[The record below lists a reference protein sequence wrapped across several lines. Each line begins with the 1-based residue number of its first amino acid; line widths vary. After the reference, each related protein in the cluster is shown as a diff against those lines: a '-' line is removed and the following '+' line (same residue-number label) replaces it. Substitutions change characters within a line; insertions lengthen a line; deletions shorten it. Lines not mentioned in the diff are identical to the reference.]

1 MDEKARSKSTIFI
14 RLNPSECEHLKPL
27 SVYSK
32 MITDLGCF
40 VDDYSPP
47 GRPDSGISASIEKTD
62 ALRSEIK
69 ETVNSKLCSE
79 HVGCGTSTEQK
90 GYKGTKPHS
99 FKQEEVVLNLAP
111 AFDCDVDDM
120 LCLNP
125 VGTHS
130 AGGFSKN
137 VKSCKSSSLIHNNPV
152 LISTVAHGR
161 ELEKRDGQVDEERAG
176 MRKEMHL
183 NAKDEEAD
191 KGYFSMSYIK
201 DPKIGKSPRQLS
213 TAASS
218 SLHRIGEVE
227 GPQDEYHPERSSEQ
241 AMLCEQHNLFPE
253 SDLSPIVS
261 GPLESVNSDSL
272 DGDVDDMWNIGSPIF
287 ESSLCHSVAVKLNA
301 DSEKSRQV
309 TEEVRAAV
317 MEPIDVCHATHSG
330 EEATLDTS
338 YETTLPLQVQVK
350 SVVMVPNQHTTS
362 KPGAFA
368 LPHQKAKPT
377 RLKPYERVSQSIECV
392 RRSQRPTMFDTK
404 VDWEHGK
411 RSYVH
416 AVTRHVTEKPGTAQD
431 VMSELLNLMTHVA
444 DQSANLR
451 ERQWQHPSDL
461 TKRNYQR
468 RWGNITPTISL
479 DEWQA
484 KNCTAH
490 KRFAQVPKI
499 FERSPFP

>member
-32 MITDLGCF
+32 MITGDQKASLDEPRKFSNPFINFKIEVVNNCVKKRKLEHSSPDDGYESPAKRSFNPKALSPDLGCF

-69 ETVNSKLCSE
+69 ETVNSKLS
-79 HVGCGTSTEQK
+79 
-90 GYKGTKPHS
+90 
-99 FKQEEVVLNLAP
+99 
-111 AFDCDVDDM
+111 
-120 LCLNP
+120 
-125 VGTHS
+125 
-130 AGGFSKN
+130 
-137 VKSCKSSSLIHNNPV
+137 
-152 LISTVAHGR
+152 
-161 ELEKRDGQVDEERAG
+161 
-176 MRKEMHL
+176 
-183 NAKDEEAD
+183 
-191 KGYFSMSYIK
+191 
-201 DPKIGKSPRQLS
+201 
-213 TAASS
+213 
-218 SLHRIGEVE
+218 
-227 GPQDEYHPERSSEQ
+227 
-241 AMLCEQHNLFPE
+241 MLCEQHNLFPE

-338 YETTLPLQVQVK
+338 YETTLPLQVQV
-350 SVVMVPNQHTTS
+350 SCLSCTASSGTDDVV
-362 KPGAFA
+362 
-368 LPHQKAKPT
+368 LPA
-377 RLKPYERVSQSIECV
+377 C
-392 RRSQRPTMFDTK
+392 
-404 VDWEHGK
+404 
-411 RSYVH
+411 SYVYLPSSFSKVYS
-416 AVTRHVTEKPGTAQD
+416 VTHFMFSQD

>member
-1 MDEKARSKSTIFI
+1 MSLLPPSFTDISIQ
-14 RLNPSECEHLKPL
+14 LNPSECEHLKPL

-32 MITDLGCF
+32 MITGDQKASLDEPRKFSNPFINFKIEVVNNCVKKRKLEHSSPDDGYESPAKRSFSPEALSPDLGCF

-79 HVGCGTSTEQK
+79 HVGCGTSTE
-90 GYKGTKPHS
+90 
-99 FKQEEVVLNLAP
+99 
-111 AFDCDVDDM
+111 
-120 LCLNP
+120 
-125 VGTHS
+125 
-130 AGGFSKN
+130 
-137 VKSCKSSSLIHNNPV
+137 
-152 LISTVAHGR
+152 
-161 ELEKRDGQVDEERAG
+161 
-176 MRKEMHL
+176 
-183 NAKDEEAD
+183 
-191 KGYFSMSYIK
+191 
-201 DPKIGKSPRQLS
+201 PR
-213 TAASS
+213 
-218 SLHRIGEVE
+218 
-227 GPQDEYHPERSSEQ
+227 
-241 AMLCEQHNLFPE
+241 AMLWEQHNSFPE

-272 DGDVDDMWNIGSPIF
+272 DGDVDDMWNIGPPIF

-309 TEEVRAAV
+309 TEEVRADV
-317 MEPIDVCHATHSG
+317 MEPIDVCHTTHGG
-330 EEATLDTS
+330 EEATLDSS
-338 YETTLPLQVQVK
+338 YETTLPLQV
-350 SVVMVPNQHTTS
+350 
-362 KPGAFA
+362 
-368 LPHQKAKPT
+368 
-377 RLKPYERVSQSIECV
+377 RVSCLSCTASSGTDDV
-392 RRSQRPTMFDTK
+392 VLPTCN
-404 VDWEHGK
+404 
-411 RSYVH
+411 
-416 AVTRHVTEKPGTAQD
+416 